1 MRKAVKILGVLFIG
15 MLLNVLVAQTSVY
28 KPFPESFAVWK
39 VSCWGNING
48 SGPDYH
54 SFQKYQVSGNMTVN
68 SVSYKRVDCT
78 VPVYGNPAQPL
89 GPMSLCFGYRNDSIN
104 KKVYFLDFSG
114 PTPVEHLWYD
124 FNLVV
129 ADTLKNTYA
138 LTNPPWP
145 NSSNQRKIV
154 SSIDSVA
161 FCGKYYK
168 RFKFNCAGGFNTD
181 LIEGVGFADLFTHT
195 GFPDCPFEPL
205 DIYTTVFSTCAPTA
219 IQEFYD
225 NKNALKLFPNP
236 TSSSLKVNSDLPL
249 SNYAIYNNLGAL
261 VASENVFENNVI
273 DVSKIS
279 TGLYILKVE
288 DEFGNSFYSKFI
300 KE

>member
-1 MRKAVKILGVLFIG
+1 MIRKIILFSLFIV
-15 MLLNVLVAQTSVY
+15 MNNFLFSQTSVY

-39 VSCWGNING
+39 VSCWGNIHA

-129 ADTLKNTYA
+129 GDTLKNTFS

-145 NSSNQRKIV
+145 ASSNLRKIV

-168 RFKFNCAGGFNTD
+168 RFNFNCMWGPGLS
-181 LIEGVGFADLFTHT
+181 LIEGVGFEDLFIKT

-205 DIYTTVFSTCAPTA
+205 NIYTTVFSTCDPTG
-219 IQEFYD
+219 IEELNN
-225 NKNALKLFPNP
+225 NKNSLKLYPNP
-236 TSSSLKVNSDLPL
+236 ANSSLKVSSDLPVN
-249 SNYAIYNNLGAL
+249 NYAIYNNLGGL
-261 VASENVFENNVI
+261 VASENILGNNVI

-279 TGLYILKVE
+279 NGLYIIKVD